1 MGADNF
7 TLYDRGSGKSDGH
20 IPGLSGKNVQVRLPL
35 TWSVLAHG
43 YLTVTSS
50 QEGGDVIWLGLVLS
64 YFLLCRASELFAYAN
79 GLVHPDFCLT
89 HDYLTFF
96 RGDVQA
102 NIGDRPRA
110 DSVEVLFVASKT
122 DQNRERC
129 TTTRVRMAE
138 EAGVGKT
145 PVGAFE
151 AMVELLDAHPR
162 FPGGATLMT
171 RRTAS
176 DNSDRSSRC
185 VENDGSKRRQEPR
198 SVCVALGA
206 DRRGY
211 QASRA
216 GNARVANPAGR
227 PVEVSGVYGL
237 CERCGRRHTKGV
249 RGPYKERISRWR

>member
-1 MGADNF
+1 MFRLTSGTDHVR
-7 TLYDRGSGKSDGH
+7 TLSR
-20 IPGLSGKNVQVRLPL
+20 
-35 TWSVLAHG
+35 
-43 YLTVTSS
+43 
-50 QEGGDVIWLGLVLS
+50 
-64 YFLLCRASELFAYAN
+64 
-79 GLVHPDFCLT
+79 FCLWRPKPT
-89 HDYLTFF
+89 RIENVVRPPACAWGKR
-96 RGDVQA
+96 RGLARQ
-102 NIGDRPRA
+102 
-110 DSVEVLFVASKT
+110 T
-122 DQNRERC
+122 
-129 TTTRVRMAE
+129 
-138 EAGVGKT
+138 
-145 PVGAFE
+145 VGAFE

-162 FPGGATLMT
+162 FPGGAPLMT

-249 RGPYKERISRWR
+249 RGPYKGRISRWR